1 MFVIND
7 ILCEWLFR
15 YSITQ
20 LQYNIIS
27 NNFTKMEKQTPNSDE
42 AKDVTNV
49 ETLKKSTKNGLKSKI
64 RGLKTPN
71 ALVTVVAVLVIM
83 AGIQVFQTQ
92 QLLAA
97 VASGSINTG
106 TQQNGGFAL
115 PSQVGGCG

>member
-1 MFVIND
+1 
-7 ILCEWLFR
+7 
-15 YSITQ
+15 
-20 LQYNIIS
+20 
-27 NNFTKMEKQTPNSDE
+27 MEN
-42 AKDVTNV
+42 
-49 ETLKKSTKNGLKSKI
+49 ETLNNNESQKEDNTKTSVASIGGIKAKI
-64 RGLKTPN
+64 NGLKTPN

-106 TQQNGGFAL
+106 TQQGGGSAL